1 MEANI
6 EQVSTNINQIAI
18 QVAEKVSSGLEI
30 KIALIAAVGV
40 ILGALVTIFGQLI
53 VEWYKN
59 KAKAE
64 LEESRKNILKGMLN
78 ELDKG
83 KWRNISTLSSV
94 IGADEEETKRL
105 LIGIGARGSTGEK
118 DVWGLI
124 SKNPLSDIK

>member
-1 MEANI
+1 VEANI